1 MMKKS
6 LIVAIS
12 SIVFLSACTS
22 DGDLTNI
29 LWRKA
34 TWESYVSG
42 EDIKQ
47 NCRAENSN
55 QYRYLYNAN
64 RAQSVLMY
72 NWKKDG
78 ELSFQRLDRRI
89 KLKKI
94 EVSPTMHQTLLDP
107 KEIKLDLNL
116 QDRKAL
122 AELTKVDIQREGME
136 EGGKM
141 TSADHFLSL
150 ASCVDGVFKLTVFDQ
165 SELQRAFPEGLE
177 YLLSVSTDE
186 QTRPKLPTEKAT
198 TNSFLMSKKNDED
211 VFNHYRIRYM
221 GDKVEFGAG
230 YLTK

>member
-12 SIVFLSACTS
+12 SVVFLSACTS
-22 DGDLTNI
+22 DGNLTNI

-42 EDIKQ
+42 GDIKQ
-47 NCRAENSN
+47 NCHAENSN

-72 NWKKDG
+72 NWKTDG

-89 KLKKI
+89 KLEKI
-94 EVSPTMHQTLLDP
+94 EVSPTMHEALLDP
-107 KEIKLDLNL
+107 KEVKLDLNL
-116 QDRKAL
+116 SKKMKL
-122 AELTKVDIQREGME
+122 AELTKADIQREGME
-136 EGGKM
+136 EGEEM

-150 ASCVDGVFKLTVFDQ
+150 ASCIDGEFNLTVFDQ

-186 QTRPKLPTEKAT
+186 KTRPKLSKEKAT

-211 VFNHYRIRYM
+211 VFNHYRIRYT